1 MTLDL
6 RIVGRL
12 LLLDGLSLVQ
22 NFFVLLKWL
31 FGGFV
36 QVKADFFVGVGIFV
50 GLGLNAPVSGLFF
63 LLTSPQF
70 VIDVH
75 HG

>member
-1 MTLDL
+1 LTLDL
-6 RIVGRL
+6 RIVGGL

-22 NFFVLLKWL
+22 NLFVLLKWL

-36 QVKADFFVGVGIFV
+36 EVKADFFVGVSIFV
-50 GLGLNAPVSGLFF
+50 GLGLDAPVRGLFF